1 MTTPEQQKS
10 ANAKGT
16 QMERPKWDNRVLADL
31 PCVPIPRAY
40 TAINIPGY
48 VPGVGV
54 TNGFGD
60 DAGTLFIGPNSVREF
75 AYSTRKAA
83 RSLTGGVRAEAILQR
98 DALKRA
104 VATPRSA
111 RSYQV
116 SFEP

>member
-1 MTTPEQQKS
+1 
-10 ANAKGT
+10 
-16 QMERPKWDNRVLADL
+16 MERPKWDNRVLADL